1 MPSSLVTCATLQDV
15 TWLPGAACQYDHN
28 LLVCRF
34 QLAGSALSVSY
45 LRSLLR
51 PDELSRARRYRQKS
65 DQLRSICTRG
75 LLRVLAGSYTQQDP
89 RAIQFVTEINKKPAI
104 KNAVGIHINAAHSGD
119 WILLAIGRVRVGID
133 VEVVNPDFA
142 FANLLPHSFSADE
155 QQYILTTD
163 DVEPGPARHFHA
175 GPIQAGPIQAGRSF
189 YQLWTRKEAL
199 VKATGKGMDD
209 DFYRIPSLDGEHRV
223 PDGLL
228 GQAGNWTV
236 RSLPLTSDYAAAV
249 AYEATGEPPR
259 FYTIDSVLDLAD

>member
-1 MPSSLVTCATLQDV
+1 MPSSLVTCATIQDV

-104 KNAVGIHINAAHSGD
+104 KNVVGIHINAAHSGD
-119 WILLAIGRVRVGID
+119 WILLAIGRVRVGVD
-133 VEVVNPDFA
+133 VEAVNPDFA
-142 FANLLPHSFSADE
+142 FADLLPHSFSADE
-155 QQYILTTD
+155 QQYILTTNDAQGRD
-163 DVEPGPARHFHA
+163 DLHLQTR
-175 GPIQAGPIQAGRSF
+175 RSF

-199 VKATGKGMDD
+199 VKATGKGVDD
-209 DFYRIPSLDGEHRV
+209 DFCRIPSLDGEHRV
-223 PDGLL
+223 PNGLL

-236 RSLPLTSDYAAAV
+236 RSFPLANDYAAAV

-259 FYTIDSVLDLAD
+259 FYAIDSVLDLAD